1 MRVCCCSN
9 GETDLRLPVEMAD
22 EIKPTAASKRSSM
35 VAGGIEDW
43 EDLEG
48 YDVDR

>member
-1 MRVCCCSN
+1 
-9 GETDLRLPVEMAD
+9 VED
-22 EIKPTAASKRSSM
+22 EEEIAIASKRSS

-48 YDVDR
+48 HDVDR